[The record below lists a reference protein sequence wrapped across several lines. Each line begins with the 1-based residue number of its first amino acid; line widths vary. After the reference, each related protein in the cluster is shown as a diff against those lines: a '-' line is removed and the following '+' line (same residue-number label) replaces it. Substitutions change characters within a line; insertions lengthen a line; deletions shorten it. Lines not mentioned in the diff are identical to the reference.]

1 MRCEDVRSD
10 LQAYGD
16 GELARFRRFAILHHL
31 HGCTHCAALERE
43 ARELRQRIRAS
54 APRFAAP
61 ATLRSKVASLVDN
74 APKRPASERWQ
85 WLGGG
90 ALAGACVAALLWWGA
105 STLMEERESR
115 DFVRLAVAAH
125 AAAANGDRLV
135 EVTSSDQHTVKPWL
149 SARLDYSPPVRDF
162 AAIGFPLVG
171 ARIERIDGRPVATL
185 VYRYRLHTVD
195 VFVRPGWI
203 RALTAQSVRGFNA
216 IPFSAH
222 EMDWLVVS
230 DASPEGLAPLVRGL
244 RE

>member
-1 MRCEDVRSD
+1 MRCDDVLSD

-16 GELARFRRFAILHHL
+16 GELARLRRFAIRHHL
-31 HGCTHCAALERE
+31 HGCARCAGLERE
-43 ARELRQRIRAS
+43 AREVRQRIRAN

-61 ATLRSKVASLVDN
+61 ATLRSKVASLVDT
-74 APKRPASERWQ
+74 ADKRSPSERWQ

-90 ALAGACVAALLWWGA
+90 AFAGACLAALLWWGA
-105 STLMEERESR
+105 SSVMEERESR

-125 AAAANGDRLV
+125 SAAAIGNRLA

-162 AAIGFPLVG
+162 TAIGFPLVG

-185 VYRYRLHTVD
+185 VYRYRLHTID
-195 VFVRPGWI
+195 VFVRPGWV

-222 EMDWLVVS
+222 GMDWLVVS
-230 DASPEGLAPLVRGL
+230 DASPEGLAPLVRAL